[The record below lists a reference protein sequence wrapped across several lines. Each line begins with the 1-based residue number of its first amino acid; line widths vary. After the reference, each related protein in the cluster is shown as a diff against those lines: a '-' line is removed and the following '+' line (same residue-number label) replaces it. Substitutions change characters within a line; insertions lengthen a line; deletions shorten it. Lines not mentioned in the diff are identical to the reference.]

1 MAARGS
7 RPAHRMLERESALPL
22 RLAAILAA
30 AVALVFGAAA
40 FFPPWQMLE
49 RKGFDVLAVATAPGQ
64 SQLPITIV
72 GIDEA
77 SFAQVQKKWPWPT
90 DVHAK
95 LVDSIA
101 RAGALAIVFDVL
113 LAEPGKPDEDAAFAA
128 AISRAGNV
136 ILVSD
141 HAYQETRYA
150 RQWIRVDPLPRFVEA
165 GAAPGF
171 AGVDLDR
178 DQVVRNMPMGSD
190 VLWRTIVKRVNEL
203 HPGMLPLNEP
213 PPGAMIRYAGA
224 DHTYPY
230 VSYYPALE
238 ADAMLPPD
246 AFRDQ
251 VVLVGRDLK
260 ANINADVSSADN
272 FGTPFTMK
280 AGWLTP
286 GVEVHANALETALR
300 GDALRP
306 APAWWSAL
314 LAMLVSVACAI
325 PMRRWRPFVN
335 ILPVVASFA
344 VLAALDWALFMKANI
359 WLPVIGA
366 ALAAAFTY
374 VAFGSAA
381 YLTESMR
388 KAQIRRAFSLYMS
401 PQVVDYLMA
410 DPNRLKLGG
419 ERREVTMLFTDL
431 AGFTTFTEELGADK
445 VTRILNVHFSRA
457 EAIIKRHDG
466 ILNRFIG
473 DAIMA
478 MWGAPLDDP
487 DQALHACRAAVEMQ
501 EDLEVLRGE
510 FRAEGLPEI
519 RMRVG
524 IHSCTAVI
532 GNLGSSDRFDYT
544 AVGDGVNLAA
554 RLEGVNKLYGT
565 GILVSGETRSRVGEA
580 VPMRLVD
587 RVIVKGKS
595 EPVDIYT
602 PCADRAMVEHSE
614 RAIAAYRERRWDES
628 ERAWRQVLER
638 HPLDTIAQLYV
649 ERIQRCRLVAPA
661 EEWDGAVELEKL

>member
-1 MAARGS
+1 
-7 RPAHRMLERESALPL
+7 MLEREAALPP
-22 RLAAILAA
+22 RLAAAIAA
-30 AVALVFGAAA
+30 GTALTFAALA
-40 FFPPWQMLE
+40 FFPPWQHLE
-49 RKGFDVLAVATAPGQ
+49 RKGFDALTLATAPEQ
-64 SQLPITIV
+64 SVLPITIV

-101 RAGALAIVFDVL
+101 KAGALAIVFDVL
-113 LAEPGKPDEDAAFAA
+113 IAEPGEPQEDAAFAQ

-141 HAYQETRYA
+141 RAFQETRYA

-165 GAAPGF
+165 GAVPGF
-171 AGVDLDR
+171 AGVALDR
-178 DQVVRNMPMGSD
+178 DQVVREMPEGDD
-190 VLWRTIVKRVNEL
+190 VLWRTIVKRVNQL
-203 HPGMLPLNEP
+203 HPGMLQLKEP
-213 PPGAMIRYAGA
+213 PPNAMIRYACP

-230 VSYYPALE
+230 VSYYQALE
-238 ADAMLPPD
+238 ADTMLPPD

-251 VVLVGRDLK
+251 IVLVGRDLK
-260 ANINADVSSADN
+260 ANVNADVASADN
-272 FGTPFTMK
+272 FGTPFTMR
-280 AGWLTP
+280 AGWMTP
-286 GVEVHANALETALR
+286 GVELHANVLETALR
-300 GDALRP
+300 GDALQP
-306 APAWWSAL
+306 APAWWRAAL
-314 LAMLVSVACAI
+314 AAAAVLLCAAC
-325 PMRRWRPFVN
+325 MRRWRPLVS
-335 ILPVVASFA
+335 LVPVIA
-344 VLAALDWALFMKANI
+344 VISAIVGLDWALFTRANL
-359 WLPVIGA
+359 WLPGGA
-366 ALAAAFTY
+366 AAVGALVTYLAY
-374 VAFGSAA
+374 GSAA
-381 YLTESMR
+381 YLTEAMR
-388 KAQIRRAFSLYMS
+388 KAQLRRAFSLYVS
-401 PQVVDYLMA
+401 PEVVDHVMA
-410 DPNRLKLGG
+410 HPGRLQLGG

-445 VTRILNVHFSRA
+445 VARILNVHFSRA
-457 EAIIKRHDG
+457 TAIVKRHRG
-466 ILNRFIG
+466 TVNRFIG

-501 EDLEVLRGE
+501 EDMEALRAE

-544 AVGDGVNLAA
+544 AIGDGVNLAA

-565 GILVSGETRSRVGEA
+565 GILVSGETVARVGGA
-580 VPMRLVD
+580 IPMRLVD

-595 EPVDIYT
+595 EPVDIHT
-602 PCADRAMVEHSE
+602 PCADADVAEASAN
-614 RAIAAYRERRWDES
+614 AIAAYRARRWDES
-628 ERAWRQVLER
+628 ERLWRRVLER
-638 HPLDTIAQLYV
+638 APSDTIAQLYV

-661 EEWDGAVELEKL
+661 TEWDGAVELEKL

>member
-1 MAARGS
+1 
-7 RPAHRMLERESALPL
+7 MLEREAALPS

-30 AVALVFGAAA
+30 CVAAVFAALA
-40 FFPPWQMLE
+40 FFPPWELLE
-49 RKGFDVLAVATAPGQ
+49 RKGFDVLTVATAPEQ
-64 SQLPITIV
+64 SVLPITIV

-77 SFAQVQKKWPWPT
+77 SFAQVARQYPWPR
-90 DVHAK
+90 DVQAR

-101 RAGALAIVFDVL
+101 KAGALLIVMDVVF
-113 LAEPGKPDEDAAFAA
+113 AEPSNNPAEDDAFARSIA
-128 AISRAGNV
+128 KAGNV
-136 ILVSD
+136 VLAAD
-141 HAYQETRYA
+141 LQFQETRYA
-150 RQWIRVDPLPRFVEA
+150 RQWIRVDPLQRFVDA
-165 GAAPGF
+165 GARRAF
-171 AGVDLDR
+171 AGVSPGR
-178 DQVVRNMPMGSD
+178 DQVVRDLPLGAD
-190 VLWRTIVKRVNEL
+190 VMWRVAVKRVNEL
-203 HPGMLPLNEP
+203 HPGMLALQEP
-213 PPGAMIRYAGA
+213 PPHAMIRYAGA

-230 VSYYPALE
+230 VSYYQALE
-238 ADAMLPPD
+238 ADTMLPPD

-251 VVLVGRDLK
+251 IVFVGRDLK

-272 FGTPFTMK
+272 FGTPFTMR

-306 APAWWSAL
+306 APAWWSAAL
-314 LAMLVSVACAI
+314 VVLATLACAL
-325 PMRRWRPFVN
+325 PMRRWRPLVSL
-335 ILPVVASFA
+335 LPVAA
-344 VLAALDWALFMKANI
+344 ALAALAALDWALFMKANT
-359 WLPVIGA
+359 WLPVGA
-366 ALAAAFTY
+366 TAMAVIFTY
-374 VAFGSAA
+374 LAFGSAA

-388 KAQIRRAFSLYMS
+388 KAQIRRAFSLYVS
-401 PQVVDYLMA
+401 PEVVDHVMA
-410 DPNRLKLGG
+410 HPGRLKLGG

-445 VTRILNVHFSRA
+445 VARILNVHFTRA
-457 EAIIKRHDG
+457 TAIVKRHQG
-466 ILNRFIG
+466 TVNRFIG

-487 DQALHACRAAVEMQ
+487 QQALHACRAAVEMQ
-501 EDLEVLRGE
+501 EDLEALRAE

-524 IHSCTAVI
+524 VHSCTAVI

-565 GILVSGETRSRVGEA
+565 GILVSGETHARVGDA

-602 PCADRAMVEHSE
+602 PCSDAAVIEASE

-628 ERAWRQVLER
+628 ERLWRQVLER
-638 HPLDTIAQLYV
+638 HPADTIAQLYV

-661 EEWDGAVELEKL
+661 QEWDGAVELEKL

>member
-1 MAARGS
+1 
-7 RPAHRMLERESALPL
+7 MLEREAALPL

-30 AVALVFGAAA
+30 AVAFVFAALA
-40 FFPPWQMLE
+40 FLAPWQHIE
-49 RKGFDVLAVATAPGQ
+49 RKGFDVLTLATAPGQ

-77 SFAQVQKKWPWPT
+77 SFGQIQKKWPWPA

-101 RAGALAIVFDVL
+101 KAGALAIVFDVL
-113 LAEPGKPDEDAAFAA
+113 ISEPGEPAEDAAFAD

-141 HAYQETRYA
+141 RAFQETRYA
-150 RQWIRVDPLPRFVEA
+150 RQWIRVDPLPRFVRA
-165 GAAPGF
+165 GATPGF
-171 AGVDLDR
+171 AGVNLDR
-178 DQVVRNMPMGSD
+178 DQVVRDMPVGED
-190 VLWRTIVKRVNEL
+190 VLWRMIVKRIDQL
-203 HPGMLPLNEP
+203 HPGMLPITEP

-230 VSYYPALE
+230 VSYYQALE
-238 ADAMLPPD
+238 ADTMLPPD

-251 VVLVGRDLK
+251 VVLIGRDLK

-272 FGTPFTMK
+272 FGTPFTMR

-306 APAWWSAL
+306 APAWWSAA
-314 LAMLVSVACAI
+314 LAVLATFLCAI
-325 PMRRWRPFVN
+325 PMRLWRPLVN
-335 ILPVVASFA
+335 VVPVAVVLVA
-344 VLAALDWALFMKANI
+344 LAALDWALFMKSNL

-366 ALAAAFTY
+366 GLAAVFTY

-381 YLTESMR
+381 YFTESIR
-388 KAQIRRAFSLYMS
+388 KAQLRRAFALYVS
-401 PQVVDYLMA
+401 PEVVDHVMA
-410 DPNRLKLGG
+410 QPERLKLGG

-445 VTRILNVHFSRA
+445 VARILNVHFTRA
-457 EAIIKRHDG
+457 TAIVKRHNG
-466 ILNRFIG
+466 TVNRFIG

-487 DQALHACRAAVEMQ
+487 DQAVHACRAAVEMQ
-501 EDLEVLRGE
+501 EDLEALRAE

-565 GILVSGETRSRVGEA
+565 GILVSGETRSRVADA

-602 PCADRAMVEHSE
+602 PCADPAVIEASE

-628 ERAWRQVLER
+628 ERTWRQVLER
-638 HPLDTIAQLYV
+638 HPMDTIAQLYV
-649 ERIQRCRLVAPA
+649 ERIGRCRLVAPA
-661 EEWDGAVELEKL
+661 DEWDGAVELEKL

>member
-1 MAARGS
+1 
-7 RPAHRMLERESALPL
+7 
-22 RLAAILAA
+22 
-30 AVALVFGAAA
+30 
-40 FFPPWQMLE
+40 
-49 RKGFDVLAVATAPGQ
+49 
-64 SQLPITIV
+64 
-72 GIDEA
+72 
-77 SFAQVQKKWPWPT
+77 
-90 DVHAK
+90 
-95 LVDSIA
+95 
-101 RAGALAIVFDVL
+101 
-113 LAEPGKPDEDAAFAA
+113 
-128 AISRAGNV
+128 
-136 ILVSD
+136 
-141 HAYQETRYA
+141 
-150 RQWIRVDPLPRFVEA
+150 
-165 GAAPGF
+165 
-171 AGVDLDR
+171 
-178 DQVVRNMPMGSD
+178 
-190 VLWRTIVKRVNEL
+190 
-203 HPGMLPLNEP
+203 
-213 PPGAMIRYAGA
+213 
-224 DHTYPY
+224 
-230 VSYYPALE
+230 
-238 ADAMLPPD
+238 
-246 AFRDQ
+246 
-251 VVLVGRDLK
+251 
-260 ANINADVSSADN
+260 
-272 FGTPFTMK
+272 
-280 AGWLTP
+280 
-286 GVEVHANALETALR
+286 
-300 GDALRP
+300 
-306 APAWWSAL
+306 
-314 LAMLVSVACAI
+314 
-325 PMRRWRPFVN
+325 
-335 ILPVVASFA
+335 
-344 VLAALDWALFMKANI
+344 
-359 WLPVIGA
+359 
-366 ALAAAFTY
+366 
-374 VAFGSAA
+374 
-381 YLTESMR
+381 
-388 KAQIRRAFSLYMS
+388 MS

-510 FRAEGLPEI
+510 FRSEGLPEI

-602 PCADRAMVEHSE
+602 PCADRAMVEQSE

>member
-1 MAARGS
+1 
-7 RPAHRMLERESALPL
+7 MLERDAALPF
-22 RLAAILAA
+22 RLAAILAV
-30 AVALVFGAAA
+30 AVALVFASLA
-40 FFPPWQMLE
+40 FFPPWQQVE
-49 RKGFDVLAVATAPGQ
+49 RKGFDVLTLATAPGQ

-77 SFAQVQKKWPWPT
+77 SFGQIQKKWPWPA

-95 LVDSIA
+95 VVDSIA

-113 LAEPGKPDEDAAFAA
+113 IAEPGKPEEDAAFAD

-136 ILVSD
+136 VLVSD
-141 HAYQETRYA
+141 RAFQETRYA

-165 GAAPGF
+165 GATPGF
-171 AGVDLDR
+171 AGVTLDR
-178 DQVVRNMPMGSD
+178 DQVVRDMPLGDD
-190 VLWRTIVKRVNEL
+190 VLWRMIVKRIDQL
-203 HPGMLPLNEP
+203 HPGMLPVNELP
-213 PPGAMIRYAGA
+213 PSAMIRYAGP

-230 VSYYPALE
+230 VSYYQALE
-238 ADAMLPPD
+238 AETMLPPD
-246 AFRDQ
+246 AFKDQ
-251 VVLVGRDLK
+251 VVFIGRDLR

-272 FGTPFTMK
+272 FGTPFTLK

-300 GDALRP
+300 GDALRH
-306 APAWWSAL
+306 APAWCSAL
-314 LAMLVSVACAI
+314 LAVAAALLCAL
-325 PMRRWRPFVN
+325 PMRRWRPLLN
-335 ILPVVASFA
+335 LLPVIA
-344 VLAALDWALFMKANI
+344 VFVGYAALDWALFMKTNT
-359 WLPVIGA
+359 WLPVIGPA
-366 ALAAAFTY
+366 MAGVCTY

-388 KAQIRRAFSLYMS
+388 KAQLRRAFSLYMS

-431 AGFTTFTEELGADK
+431 AGFTTFTEALGADK

-457 EAIIKRHDG
+457 EAIIKRHGG

-478 MWGAPLDDP
+478 MWGAPVNDP

-501 EDLEVLRGE
+501 EDLEALRAE

-524 IHSCTAVI
+524 IHSCTAII

-544 AVGDGVNLAA
+544 AIGDGVNLAA

-565 GILVSGETRSRVGEA
+565 GILVSGETRAKVGDG

-602 PCADRAMVEHSE
+602 PCKDPAVIEASDRAIVS
-614 RAIAAYRERRWDES
+614 YRSRRWDES

-638 HPLDTIAQLYV
+638 LPGDTIAQLYI

-661 EEWDGAVELEKL
+661 KEWDGAVELEKL

>member
-1 MAARGS
+1 
-7 RPAHRMLERESALPL
+7 MLEREAALPP
-22 RLAAILAA
+22 RLAAILAV
-30 AVALVFGAAA
+30 AVALFFGAAA
-40 FFPPWQMLE
+40 FFPPWQHLE
-49 RKGFDVLAVATAPGQ
+49 RKGFDVLTVATAPGQ

-77 SFAQVQKKWPWPT
+77 SFAQVQKKWPWPA

-95 LVDSIA
+95 LVDAIA
-101 RAGALAIVFDVL
+101 KAGALAIVFDVL
-113 LAEPGKPDEDAAFAA
+113 IAEPGKPEEDAAFAD
-128 AISRAGNV
+128 AIARAGNV

-141 HAYQETRYA
+141 RAFQETRYA
-150 RQWIRVDPLPRFVEA
+150 RQWIRVDPLPRFLEA
-165 GAAPGF
+165 GATAGF
-171 AGVDLDR
+171 AGVSLDR
-178 DQVVRNMPMGSD
+178 DQVVRDMPMGED
-190 VLWRTIVKRVNEL
+190 VLWRMVVKRIDAL

-213 PPGAMIRYAGA
+213 PAGAMIRYAGP

-230 VSYYPALE
+230 VSYYQALE
-238 ADAMLPPD
+238 AATMLPPD

-272 FGTPFTMK
+272 FGTPFTMR

-286 GVEVHANALETALR
+286 GVEVHANTLETALR

-314 LAMLVSVACAI
+314 LAVAATFACAF
-325 PMRRWRPFVN
+325 PMRRWRPLLN
-335 ILPVVASFA
+335 LLPVAA
-344 VLAALDWALFMKANI
+344 ALAALAALDWALFAKSNV
-359 WLPVIGA
+359 WVPVIGA
-366 ALAAAFTY
+366 GIAAVATY
-374 VAFGSAA
+374 IAFGSAA
-381 YLTESMR
+381 YLAESVR
-388 KAQIRRAFSLYMS
+388 KAQLRRAFSLYVS
-401 PQVVDYLMA
+401 PEVVDHVMA
-410 DPNRLKLGG
+410 QPGRLKLGG

-445 VTRILNVHFSRA
+445 VARILNVHFSRA
-457 EAIIKRHDG
+457 TAIVKRHQG
-466 ILNRFIG
+466 TVNRFIG

-487 DQALHACRAAVEMQ
+487 QQALHACRAAVEMQ
-501 EDLEVLRGE
+501 EDLEALRAE

-565 GILVSGETRSRVGEA
+565 GILVSGETHSRVGDA

-595 EPVDIYT
+595 EPVDIYA
-602 PCADRAMVEHSE
+602 PCPDPAVIEASE
-614 RAIAAYRERRWDES
+614 RAIAAYRARRWDES

-638 HPLDTIAQLYV
+638 HPADTIAQLYV

-661 EEWDGAVELEKL
+661 EAWDGAVELEKL